1 MDFWK
6 RMSTWGINGFILNAP
21 ALGCWMNEHI
31 IYPSRWRV
39 RSTEIP
45 STTVNRTIHLQI
57 VQQDFSGWER
67 WYWFS
72 EVIFKGVFCKLDTL
86 FRSVRKNILVLG
98 AVYRFTI
105 FVSSCNTKQFLNICF
120 VIMLKLLSN
129 YLSSGNC
136 PRKYTRLTDPKLIWS
151 PPTCYSTLLHSS
163 QSFHCI

>member
-1 MDFWK
+1 MK
-6 RMSTWGINGFILNAP
+6 GSINRDTFYYGKPNYSPAGSPAGLLWVGKMIL
-21 ALGCWMNEHI
+21 
-31 IYPSRWRV
+31 V
-39 RSTEIP
+39 
-45 STTVNRTIHLQI
+45 
-57 VQQDFSGWER
+57 
-67 WYWFS
+67 S

-105 FVSSCNTKQFLNICF
+105 FVSSWKTEQFLNICF

-163 QSFHCI
+163 QSFHCIKQKVMPLVRMSNMLWWLEYDLGFVGPLLGSN